1 MEFMSEARAAN
12 VRQSSYE
19 KYVNPQWVRLLDV
32 LGMNVHYATCL
43 GSELFTSDGKRI
55 LDFNSGYCVHNVGHN
70 HPGVIRAL
78 KSELDNNGP
87 AMLQGH
93 VPELAGELASRLCTR
108 AGGRL
113 SKVFFCSSGSEG
125 VEAVIKFAR
134 AHTGRPGILYASGG
148 FHGLTCGALSL
159 MDNSFWT
166 AEFGPLLPDTH
177 PVIFGDVDQ
186 LAQQLARK
194 RFAAFVVEPIQAE
207 AGVVMPPE
215 NYLQEA
221 QLLCRKYGTLFV
233 LDEVQT
239 GMFRTGPF
247 LAAHHFGVEP
257 DMVILAKALSG
268 GLVPSGAVL
277 MSDAVYNS
285 VYTSFKRSIIH
296 TSTYSEN
303 SLSMRAGLAT
313 LDILE
318 DGNLGQRAA
327 ELGARLRAR
336 LKTRLS
342 QYQMITDIRG
352 LGMMSAVEFQPPRK
366 FRFRILFETFSRIHP
381 AMFGQVLVMRL
392 FRDHRIYSQICGN
405 NFMVLKVA
413 PTLVITEAQLD
424 EFVDAMEAVVKL
436 MHTSTSFWTEAI
448 GMARRVINVI

>member
-1 MEFMSEARAAN
+1 MTPMSETKDLSK
-12 VRQSSYE
+12 QPLYE

-32 LGMNVHYATCL
+32 LGMNVHYTNCL
-43 GSELFTSDGKRI
+43 GAELFTDDGRRI

-70 HPGVIRAL
+70 HPGVVRAL
-78 KSELDNNGP
+78 KAELDRNGP

-93 VPELAGELASRLCTR
+93 VPELAGELAQRLCTQ

-113 SKVFFCSSGSEG
+113 SKVYFCSSGSEG

-134 AHTGRPGILYASGG
+134 AHTGRAGILYAGGG

-159 MDNSFWT
+159 MDNPFWT
-166 AEFGPLLPDTH
+166 AEFGPLLPETQAV
-177 PVIFGDVDQ
+177 PFGD
-186 LAQQLARK
+186 LIRLEK
-194 RFAAFVVEPIQAE
+194 HLSSKKFAAFVVEPIQAE
-207 AGVVMPPE
+207 AGVLIPPPG
-215 NYLQEA
+215 YLEQVQA
-221 QLLCRKYGTLFV
+221 LCRRYGTLFV

-239 GMFRTGPF
+239 GMYRTGPF

-257 DMVILAKALSG
+257 DMAILAKAISG

-277 MSDAVYNS
+277 MSDAVYSS

-313 LDILE
+313 MDVLA
-318 DGNLGQRAA
+318 DGNLGERGERLGR
-327 ELGARLRAR
+327 ELREKLTARLSR
-336 LKTRLS
+336 
-342 QYQMITDIRG
+342 YDMIKEIRG
-352 LGMMSAVEFQPPRK
+352 LGMMSGIEFRPPKRI
-366 FRFRILFETFSRIHP
+366 RHRILFEAFSKIHP

-392 FRDHRIYSQICGN
+392 FRDQAIYSQICGN

-413 PTLVITEAQLD
+413 PALVINESQLD
-424 EFVDAMEAVVKL
+424 QFVDGMEATVDL
-436 MHTSTSFWTEAI
+436 MHASTGFWTEAL

>member
-1 MEFMSEARAAN
+1 MSEARSAN
-12 VRQSSYE
+12 ASQSAYE

-43 GSELFTSDGKRI
+43 GSELFTSDGRRI

-78 KSELDNNGP
+78 KSELDSNGA

-93 VPELAGELASRLCTR
+93 VPELAGELAGRLCTR

-113 SKVFFCSSGSEG
+113 SKAFFCSSGSEG

-134 AHTGRPGILYASGG
+134 AHTGRPGILYARGG

-159 MDNSFWT
+159 MDNPFWT
-166 AEFGPLLPDTH
+166 AKFGPLLPDTH
-177 PVIFGDVDQ
+177 AVAFGDLDQ
-186 LAQQLARK
+186 LAQQLASK
-194 RFAAFVVEPIQAE
+194 RFAAFVIEPIQAE

-221 QLLCRKYGTLFV
+221 QRLCRKYGTLSV

-247 LAAHHFGVEP
+247 LAAHHFDVEP

-313 LDILE
+313 LDVLE
-318 DGNLGQRAA
+318 DGNLGARAA
-327 ELGARLRAR
+327 DLGARLRER
-336 LKTRLS
+336 LTTRLS
-342 QYQMITDIRG
+342 PYQMIKDIRG
-352 LGMMSAVEFQPPRK
+352 LGMMSAVEFQPPKK
-366 FRFRILFETFSRIHP
+366 FRFRILFETFSRIHQ

-392 FRDHRIYSQICGN
+392 FRDRGIYSQICGN

-413 PTLVITEAQLD
+413 PALVITEAQAD